1 MPQLDRRDF
10 FRTAGAAGLALAP
23 QAAAV
28 AAPLTQKEKLARI
41 ASNSWPIRQIFKT
54 RASASGRG
62 GPQIA
67 EMKKKYVEITM
78 LDFPQFT
85 KDTFP
90 GVTKMD
96 IFSGLFGDV
105 TDDSMYTGAPA
116 PAGGQARGPREFD
129 PSSESGKRWLGKIA
143 YKMNVTGTTCQHI
156 SNNAPRD
163 LCDPDTEKRK
173 AGIAV
178 A

>member
-28 AAPLTQKEKLARI
+28 AAPLTEKEKLAKI

-54 RASASGRG
+54 RASGAGRG

-67 EMKKKYVEITM
+67 EMKKKYGEITM

-105 TDDSMYTGAPA
+105 TDDSMYTGGA
-116 PAGGQARGPREFD
+116 PAGAPAAGQMRQPREFD
-129 PSSESGKRWLGKIA
+129 PSSASGKKWL
-143 YKMNVTGTTCQHI
+143 
-156 SNNAPRD
+156 
-163 LCDPDTEKRK
+163 
-173 AGIAV
+173 
-178 A
+178 

>member
-28 AAPLTQKEKLARI
+28 AAPLTEKEKLAKI

-54 RASASGRG
+54 RASGAGRG
-62 GPQIA
+62 GERIA
-67 EMKKKYVEITM
+67 EMKKKYGEITM

-105 TDDSMYTGAPA
+105 TDNSMYVYVPLSVGTATRVT
-116 PAGGQARGPREFD
+116 QEFD
-129 PSSESGKRWLGKIA
+129 PSSASGRRWLEA
-143 YKMNVTGTTCQHI
+143 MARKMAATGPTCQH
-156 SNNAPRD
+156 
-163 LCDPDTEKRK
+163 L
-173 AGIAV
+173 
-178 A
+178 